1 MNIIYSSKFAREYK
15 RLSPKSKLSAERQE
29 KIFRNNPFDL
39 KLNTHKLK
47 GRLRDFFS
55 FSISYR
61 YRIIFEF
68 SEDKDTVYFHSVG
81 DHDIYQ

>member
-39 KLNTHKLK
+39 KLNTHKLI
-47 GRLRDFFS
+47 GRVRDFF
-55 FSISYR
+55 
-61 YRIIFEF
+61 
-68 SEDKDTVYFHSVG
+68 
-81 DHDIYQ
+81 